1 MKRQRHALSTSSSSG
16 EATSGLVVLTREA
29 LKNVPLQRL
38 LEAKG
43 VQSLSL
49 PCIAHQAAEGLPK
62 LPQELMRH
70 WDYVVVTS
78 PHAATVLKDAWQ
90 EAGKPAMAV
99 ACIGKGTQ
107 AALNAGG
114 IEAGFVPS
122 KATGKS
128 LVEELPAA
136 GELRGQVLYP
146 TSALADNT
154 IEEGLRAKVR
164 SQLWPFAAFSATLL
178 LFKK

>member
-1 MKRQRHALSTSSSSG
+1 
-16 EATSGLVVLTREA
+16 
-29 LKNVPLQRL
+29 
-38 LEAKG
+38 
-43 VQSLSL
+43 
-49 PCIAHQAAEGLPK
+49 
-62 LPQELMRH
+62 
-70 WDYVVVTS
+70 
-78 PHAATVLKDAWQ
+78 
-90 EAGKPAMAV
+90 MAV

-164 SQLWPFAAFSATLL
+164 SQLWPFAAFSTTLL